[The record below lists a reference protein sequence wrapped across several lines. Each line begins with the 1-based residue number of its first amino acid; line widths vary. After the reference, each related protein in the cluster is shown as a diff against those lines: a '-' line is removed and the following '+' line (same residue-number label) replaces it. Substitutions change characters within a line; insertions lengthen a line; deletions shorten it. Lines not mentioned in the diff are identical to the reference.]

1 MFQILNPK
9 NSPTTTLQS
18 EMLELLQALQSSLSL
33 SRQSNHQLALTE
45 ITDCIH
51 EIALVDKAPID
62 LSLEVSW
69 MVQQIESLRCQKLCV
84 FNFQEEKL
92 WEEIKRFI
100 LTYPLSLREAF
111 STKDDDLSLENI

>member
-1 MFQILNPK
+1 M
-9 NSPTTTLQS
+9 
-18 EMLELLQALQSSLSL
+18 
-33 SRQSNHQLALTE
+33 
-45 ITDCIH
+45 
-51 EIALVDKAPID
+51 DKAPID

-69 MVQQIESLRCQKLCV
+69 MVWQIESLRCQKLCV

-111 STKDDDLSLENI
+111 STKDDDLSLENL